1 MIRAL
6 AVLSLGVLSWP
17 PVQAAQ
23 TAHAKT
29 QVADAVADKLQA
41 LTDADYHWIAQKL
54 YQNEASQNPAYLTF
68 WHPQEPFPSFGIGHF
83 IWIPAGVDAP
93 FVETFADM
101 VTFVS
106 AHRSPPA
113 WLQVLHSSSQFK
125 PPWRDRSH
133 FQQAQNSIEMQQL
146 RDWLLATADSQ
157 ARFIVQRLVQQL
169 AQVSQRLTQHQQALF
184 NRHLM
189 ALLQTKQGVFAL
201 IDYSNFKGIGLNAK
215 KTYQGEGW
223 GLVEVL
229 LAMPSSVTAEQAVPK
244 FVLTAKQVLQNRVKN
259 ARPGQNE
266 SHWLPGWYKRVEG
279 YLNE

>member
-6 AVLSLGVLSWP
+6 AVLSLGFLSWL

-23 TAHAKT
+23 TAQAYDTKA

-54 YQNEASQNPAYLTF
+54 YQNETSQNLAYLTF
-68 WHPQEPFPSFGIGHF
+68 WHPQELFPSFGIGHF
-83 IWIPAGVDAP
+83 IWIPAGVDVP

-113 WLQVLHSSSQFK
+113 WLQDLYSSPQFK

-133 FQQAQNSIEMQQL
+133 FQQAQNSIEMQKL

-201 IDYSNFKGIGLNAK
+201 IDYSNFKGIGLNPK
-215 KTYQGEGW
+215 ETYQGEGW

-229 LAMPSSVTAEQAVPK
+229 LAMPSSVTAKQAVPK
-244 FVLTAKQVLQNRVKN
+244 FM
-259 ARPGQNE
+259 
-266 SHWLPGWYKRVEG
+266 
-279 YLNE
+279 